1 MSTIPTEV
9 GQMGRSLDECFGV
22 RVVTLTC
29 SVPIES
35 LDLHKNEVS
44 GTIPSEVGLVTNL
57 GTLPSAFILLAPR
70 HNCSSP
76 K

>member
-1 MSTIPTEV
+1 MSVT
-9 GQMGRSLDECFGV
+9 LAWHYFGV

-44 GTIPSEVGLVTNL
+44 GTIPSEVGLLTNL

>member
-1 MSTIPTEV
+1 MRVT
-9 GQMGRSLDECFGV
+9 LAWHYFGV

-35 LDLHKNEVS
+35 LDLHKKKLS
-44 GTIPSEVGLVTNL
+44 GTIPSDVGLLTNL
-57 GTLPSAFILLAPR
+57 GTLPSAFILLAPG
-70 HNCSSP
+70 HNSSSP

>member
-1 MSTIPTEV
+1 MLRLRGIT
-9 GQMGRSLDECFGV
+9 LLGV